1 MMGQQIEKIWKTGLY
16 LRLSQEDAREGE
28 SGSITTQRSMLI
40 AFARRNNL
48 IIVDEY
54 VDDGYSGTSFDR
66 PGFQRLIRD
75 IELGRVNCIVTKD
88 LSRLGRNAAE
98 LMNYMDTWFPAHEVR
113 YLSVTE
119 GYDTLKRNDGSSMSI
134 MSAVHEMYARDI
146 STKINS
152 ALAVKM
158 GQGKFISAFAP
169 YGYQKDPENK
179 NHLIIDPIAGAIVQE
194 IYTRAASGEK
204 TSAIATSLNARGVLT
219 PAQYRC
225 ANNPKLRIENYSQ
238 REEWTSSGITKLL
251 KREVYLGILAQG
263 KTKKLSFKEKTSVT
277 KRREDWFVVPG
288 THEPLVSEDIFRLA
302 NTRCSSRRSLPT
314 KGFTNIFA
322 GIAFCADCGKQM
334 STTTS
339 RKKGATCNL
348 ICGRNKAY
356 GASAC
361 SNHTID
367 YDVLC
372 EAVLAT
378 LRPFLTMTQTD
389 KEQLLEKLMHWDE
402 QEQRRRS
409 DGRAARAL
417 NQARA
422 RKQEVVT
429 VTQTLYEDRARGAIA
444 DTMFNILLEKYIAE
458 LEQLDSDIATLET
471 AIQAQEQQAEGY
483 RKFFALIEEVGK
495 FDKLTRPIL
504 QRLVERIEVE
514 QGQWVRDENGKKI
527 KRQKIYVY
535 LRFIGQ
541 AQTMMLAS

>member
-1 MMGQQIEKIWKTGLY
+1 M
-16 LRLSQEDAREGE
+16 
-28 SGSITTQRSMLI
+28 
-40 AFARRNNL
+40 
-48 IIVDEY
+48 
-54 VDDGYSGTSFDR
+54 
-66 PGFQRLIRD
+66 
-75 IELGRVNCIVTKD
+75 NCILTKD
-88 LSRLGRNAAE
+88 LSRLGRNSAE
-98 LMNYMDTWFPAHEVR
+98 LMTYMDKWFPAHGVR
-113 YLSVTE
+113 YLTVTE
-119 GYDTLKRNDGSSMSI
+119 GYDTFRKDDGATMSLMSS
-134 MSAVHEMYARDI
+134 VHELYARET
-146 STKINS
+146 SAKINS
-152 ALAVKM
+152 AFAVKM
-158 GQGKFISAFAP
+158 AEGQFISPFAP

-179 NHLIIDPIAGAIVQE
+179 NHLIVDPIAGAIVQE
-194 IYTRAASGEK
+194 IYMRAASGEK
-204 TSAIATSLNARGVLT
+204 TSAIAASLNARGVLT

-225 ANNPKLRIENYSQ
+225 ANNPKLRIENYSK
-238 REEWTSSGITKLL
+238 REEWTSSGICKLL

-263 KTKKLSFKEKTSVT
+263 KTKKLSFKDKTTIT
-277 KRREDWFVVPG
+277 KKREDWIVVPG
-288 THEPLVSEDIFRLA
+288 THEPLVREDIFRLA
-302 NTRCSSRRSLPT
+302 NTRCSSRRRLPT

-348 ICGRNKAY
+348 ICGRNKAH
-356 GASAC
+356 GVSGC
-361 SNHTID
+361 SNHRID

-389 KEQLLEKLMHWDE
+389 KEQLLEKLMRWDE

-527 KRQKIYVY
+527 KRQKVYVY
-535 LRFIGQ
+535 LKFIGQ

>member
-1 MMGQQIEKIWKTGLY
+1 MMGQQTEKIWKTGLY

-40 AFARRNNL
+40 AFAKKNNL

-66 PGFQRLIRD
+66 PGFQSLIHD
-75 IELGRVNCIVTKD
+75 IELGRVNCILTKD
-88 LSRLGRNAAE
+88 LSRLGRNSAE
-98 LMNYMDTWFPAHEVR
+98 LMTYMDKWFPAHGVR
-113 YLSVTE
+113 YLTVTE
-119 GYDTLKRNDGSSMSI
+119 GYDTFRKDDGATMSLMSS
-134 MSAVHEMYARDI
+134 VHELYARET
-146 STKINS
+146 SAKINS
-152 ALAVKM
+152 AFAVKM
-158 GQGKFISAFAP
+158 AEGQFISPFAP

-179 NHLIIDPIAGAIVQE
+179 NHLIVDPIAGAIVQE
-194 IYTRAASGEK
+194 IYMRAASGEK
-204 TSAIATSLNARGVLT
+204 TSAIAASLNARGVLT

-225 ANNPKLRIENYSQ
+225 ANNPKLRIENYSK
-238 REEWTSSGITKLL
+238 REEWTSSGICKLL

-263 KTKKLSFKEKTSVT
+263 KTKKLSFKDKTTIT
-277 KRREDWFVVPG
+277 KKREDWIVVPG
-288 THEPLVSEDIFRLA
+288 THEPLVREDIFRLA
-302 NTRCSSRRSLPT
+302 NTRCSSRRRLPT

-348 ICGRNKAY
+348 ICGRNKAH
-356 GASAC
+356 GVSGC
-361 SNHTID
+361 SNHRID

-389 KEQLLEKLMHWDE
+389 KEQLLEKLKRRDE

-471 AIQAQEQQAEGY
+471 TIQAQEQQAEGY

-527 KRQKIYVY
+527 KRQKVYVY
-535 LRFIGQ
+535 LKFIGQ